1 MNKVVGYRNML
12 GKSQEKMAKE
22 FNISSQSYRLKEK
35 GQVNFNK
42 NEMIKF
48 RDLLRENLFPNITID
63 EIFFLI
69 ISLCLTMF

>member
-1 MNKVVGYRNML
+1 
-12 GKSQEKMAKE
+12 MAKE

-63 EIFFLI
+63 EIFFNYI
-69 ISLCLTMF
+69 TMFNYVLGDLNESTIYFK

>member
-48 RDLLRENLFPNITID
+48 RDVLRENLFPNITID
-63 EIFFLI
+63 EIFF
-69 ISLCLTMF
+69 

>member
-1 MNKVVGYRNML
+1 MLYEGGILMNKVVGYRNML

-42 NEMIKF
+42 MK
-48 RDLLRENLFPNITID
+48 
-63 EIFFLI
+63 
-69 ISLCLTMF
+69 